1 MVELIDLTKGK
12 HTLQDAKERLGSYEF
27 SKRMKKFEELGISPI
42 TLSKRSTHPE
52 FENPT
57 YYIENNC
64 NIPIY
69 F

>member
-52 FENPT
+52 FENPI

-64 NIPIY
+64 NVPIY